1 MNVIHRQPAEGELF
15 PPGTERIEYASSHD
29 GVVDWLYYT
38 PGNLAR
44 TTVVYLHG
52 SFADGAQI
60 YTRQDV
66 RDFWLSRIL
75 AGGHPLLSL
84 NLRGTAYMSPAA
96 GVDLQALLA
105 WGRKELG
112 CSRYVLLGGSGGAS
126 SAMAYAV
133 LRPQD
138 VDGVVA
144 LGMCDIF
151 ARLEFAE
158 ASDNPVL
165 QELARTV
172 YAAYGGSPAELPD
185 VYRARSVLEHPER
198 LTMPV
203 VLTIGECDALIPAA
217 ETRKIAEALRGN
229 PQFTYVEVPGG
240 DHDSAV
246 WVKVDLETCKVQC

>member
-1 MNVIHRQPAEGELF
+1 MIIISRETTQGDPF
-15 PPGTERIEYASSHD
+15 PPGTQRIEYVSAYD
-29 GVVDWLYYT
+29 NETDWLYYT
-38 PGNLAR
+38 PGNLERA
-44 TTVVYLHG
+44 TVVYLHG

-96 GVDLQALLA
+96 AADLESLLA

-112 CSRYVLLGGSGGAS
+112 FSRYVLLGGSGGAS
-126 SAMAYAV
+126 SVMAYAV
-133 LRPQD
+133 MRPQD
-138 VDGVVA
+138 VSGVVA

-151 ARLEFAE
+151 SRLEYAE
-158 ASDNPVL
+158 KSDNPVL

-172 YAAYGGSPAELPD
+172 YSAYGGSPSELPD
-185 VYRARSVLEHPER
+185 VYRARSVLAHPER

-217 ETRKIAEALRGN
+217 ETRKVAQVLCWN
-229 PQFTYVEVPGG
+229 PRFTYVEVPGG

-246 WVKVDLETCKVQC
+246 WVDIDLETCKLHC